1 MYETLIKRYKECREQ
16 WKEEANRRKV
26 TELRSEE
33 NVKKWGIAILIKFSF
48 WVKLKEM

>member
-1 MYETLIKRYKECREQ
+1 MKRGSKQ
-16 WKEEANRRKV
+16 TK